1 MAAITPTYPNTVL
14 GQCWSFRSRP
24 GSSGGTIVI
33 RLGEAIHV
41 QSMSIEHPISS
52 DVAASTSAIRTFHL
66 FGYEEGDDDIRTLH
80 GGYHLGT
87 FEYETL
93 KTIRGSAGR
102 MEFPI
107 VPSLLTSTLETDNTD
122 TIGSG
127 NPSNVASK
135 FPPVRKIRLQI
146 DSNWG
151 YVDYTCLHRIR
162 VHGQPIQQ

>member
-1 MAAITPTYPNTVL
+1 MAAITLTYPNTVL
-14 GQCWSFRSRP
+14 
-24 GSSGGTIVI
+24 I

-41 QSMSIEHPISS
+41 QSVSIEHPISS
-52 DVAASTSAIRTFHL
+52 DVASSTSVAIRTFHV

-80 GGYHLGT
+80 GGFYLVT
-87 FEYETL
+87 FEYDTL

-107 VPSLLTSTLETDNTD
+107 VPSLLTSSSETNNTD
-122 TIGSG
+122 TTSLGK
-127 NPSNVASK
+127 PSNVASK
-135 FPPVRKIRLQI
+135 VPPARTIRLQI

-151 YVDYTCLHRIR
+151 NVDYTCLYRIR